1 MKTRILDKFKGKIW
15 RLEKVSKVG
24 KDTYLTYRNDSNKSY
39 NLLTLKDSTITAG
52 GNHA

>member
-1 MKTRILDKFKGKIW
+1 MKTKILNKFKAKVW

-39 NLLTLKDSTITAG
+39 NLLSLGDSTITG
-52 GNHA
+52 GSHA